1 MSSRRSVVLC
11 VGALAALAVTPPGP
25 SGAQQ
30 PAVRRAPAG
39 LAALKREA
47 AADVAAHAQLT
58 QQIVDQLYSYG
69 ELGYQEIETSRYL
82 VQLLRDNGFVVE
94 QGIAGLPT
102 AWIATWGS
110 GKPVL
115 SLGADLDDIPQASQ
129 VPGVACH
136 LPLVDGAP
144 GHGEGHNA
152 GPAVNIVAALAV
164 KRLMERDHLPGT
176 LKIWPG
182 VAEELGGGK
191 AFLVRAGYFK
201 DTDIVLFA
209 HVASVLETGWGDTP
223 GTGNISVLYSFKGQ
237 SAHAAAAPWRGRS
250 ALDAVEL
257 MDVGW
262 NFRREHLRP
271 AQRSHYV
278 IKDGGDQP
286 NVVPSTASVWYYL
299 RELDGP
305 HIAELFAIAD
315 SVARGAALMTGT
327 SLASERILGSAWPG
341 HFNKVVAQ
349 TLYENIKQVGLPKW
363 SDADQ
368 TLAKAVQHELHV
380 AEQGLDSSLAPLPAP
395 PTEEQRHAG
404 FSDDIGDVSW
414 NVPTVVLLYPSNI
427 PNLPGHNW
435 SNGITM
441 ATPIAHKGASAG
453 AKVQA
458 MTLLDFLLRPELVQ
472 QAWDYFRTVQTKT
485 IHYAPLIRPEDQPA
499 LELNVPTMEKYRP
512 AMRKLYYEPTK
523 YATYLE
529 QLGVAY
535 PTLRQADGRCVG
547 GPAR

>member
-11 VGALAALAVTPPGP
+11 LAALAITLPGP
-25 SGAQQ
+25 SRAQQ
-30 PAVRRAPAG
+30 PARRAPAG

-47 AADVAAHAQLT
+47 AADVDAHARLT
-58 QQIVDQLYSYG
+58 QQIVDRLYSYG
-69 ELGYQEIETSRYL
+69 ELGYQEVETSRYL
-82 VQLLRDNGFVVE
+82 VQLLRDNGFTVE

-209 HVASVLETGWGDTP
+209 HVASALETGWGDTP

-286 NVVPSTASVWYYL
+286 NVVPATASVWYYL

-305 HIAELFAIAD
+305 HIAELFAVAD

-341 HFNKVVAQ
+341 HFNKVGAQ
-349 TLYENIKQVGLPKW
+349 TMYENIKQVGLPTW
-363 SDADQ
+363 SEADQ
-368 TLAKAVQHELHV
+368 TLARA
-380 AEQGLDSSLAPLPAP
+380 
-395 PTEEQRHAG
+395 
-404 FSDDIGDVSW
+404 
-414 NVPTVVLLYPSNI
+414 
-427 PNLPGHNW
+427 
-435 SNGITM
+435 
-441 ATPIAHKGASAG
+441 
-453 AKVQA
+453 QA
-458 MTLLDFLLRPELVQ
+458 MTLLDFLLRPELVS

-499 LELNVPTMEKYRP
+499 LELNVATMEKYRP
-512 AMRKLYYEPTK
+512 TMRKFYYEPTK

-529 QLGVAY
+529 QLGVTY
-535 PTLRQADGRCVG
+535 PTLRQPDGRCVG
-547 GPAR
+547 GPTR